1 VTAGPDVEA
10 VEAVLEEFYA
20 AFERLD
26 MDRMAACWS
35 HDDDVR
41 CIHPGADLIEGW
53 PKVSRSWAAVFVSS
67 PGMQFFLTDTSIHVD
82 GDQAVVTCT
91 ENVLS
96 GEELASGKV
105 LATKVL
111 RRSGPGQ
118 PWRLVL
124 HHASPVLR

>member
-1 VTAGPDVEA
+1 MAEEDVAA
-10 VEAVLEEFYA
+10 VQAVLEEFYA

-35 HDDDVR
+35 HDDSVR
-41 CIHPGADLIEGW
+41 VIHPGADLIEGW
-53 PKVSRSWAAVFVSS
+53 ARVSRSWAAIFVSS
-67 PGMQFFLTDTSIHVD
+67 PGMQFFLTDMDIHVD
-82 GDQAVVTCT
+82 GDTAVVTCT

-105 LATKVL
+105 LATKIL
-111 RRSGPGQ
+111 RRSGGR
-118 PWRLVL
+118 WRLVL